1 MKADE
6 LRGKTA
12 EELDVMLTELRKQQF
27 NLRMQR
33 GTGQLSR
40 PSEMRQVRKDI
51 ARLKTIVNEQ
61 KAGKAS

>member
-1 MKADE
+1 MKAND
-6 LRGKTA
+6 LRGKSA
-12 EELDVMLTELRKQQF
+12 EELEAMLIDLRKQQF

-33 GTGQLSR
+33 GTGQLAR

-51 ARLKTIVNEQ
+51 ARLKTVVNEQ